1 MDGFCFANAQALV
14 TGPHG
19 QQLSRPLLVEAL
31 AFDPVLA
38 DTKLIADLRSPITGV
53 FQVRANEPSKLFAL
67 RSLGKDCE
75 RGLCCCS
82 IDKYGV

>member
-1 MDGFCFANAQALV
+1 MQIVDSVRRWVEEFHVDGFCFANAQALV

-53 FQVRANEPSKLFAL
+53 YQVGGT
-67 RSLGKDCE
+67 SLPDSDRRMQTE
-75 RGLCCCS
+75 R
-82 IDKYGV
+82 

>member
-53 FQVRANEPSKLFAL
+53 FQVRANEPGRLFL
-67 RSLGKDCE
+67 FRPLVPSFRRD
-75 RGLCCCS
+75 S
-82 IDKYGV
+82 